1 VTDTFRAR
9 TIRLFRAAMTLVV
22 AAATF
27 VPSVSHAS
35 LVCQELTQ
43 DRSCTDNST
52 HNVDGLAVPAPV
64 LPGFS
69 SGCWSW
75 DRQFQCVEQNPTY
88 YCDSGDSYATV
99 QATCSLTSAIVNAAV
114 NIKSINYITSATY
127 DYSCAFGQLTTNDSL
142 PTGQSCVM
150 LDDTTT
156 YSNTVSAANPGTP
169 ADTGNGTTASLPTS
183 ISNTETDTQQYVCY
197 YPPATT
203 CSDTCYTNVT
213 DPSTGAITQQAT
225 ACNSPVTN
233 CVQSSDTCNSNVT
246 VNADGGMSG
255 TESLGPDGRCVD
267 STAVS
272 TCQAGEIPK
281 CLTNSNCALQNT
293 TATGIQDN
301 GFATTQTQTYQC
313 SNTTTTC
320 TEVTNVSNCV
330 HADAWGWDNM
340 TLQSEVGQGL
350 GDANQAIS
358 QVEAIQAGI
367 NNNDPYIFS
376 GQALKCNYPVGNF
389 LNTLIEVAM
398 IAASMVV
405 TFGATGVASAG
416 LLASVLSSTTIMGS
430 AAMSVTAANIAAT
443 TIEVGASLASD
454 IPNSAA
460 FGKDCCQDLG
470 ALEGSDGWYK
480 LGSCTG
486 DEVKLAVAKEK
497 GLDYYLGDYCSK
509 KGGFPLRQCVQRTKS
524 YCVFDDMLA
533 LLVNEQ
539 GRQQLDAIAAADPS
553 TTSATS
559 ALSFNLYASYD
570 PNATTYSGMN
580 NGSWKQLTTT
590 QNGFNSQLWYWQFP
604 GYCQSSADQATANNL
619 YNAQVNAALNEQ
631 GIQPGKMTQAQAS
644 ALLQNAAGLPVFQS
658 CPTTAGTITYMTC
671 SLQNDSCNTSELPAG
686 PDDDGTDFS
695 GGDVETVDVN
705 WVTQNVQS
713 YYMPGDY
720 GVTAVMPANSA
731 YAAVDTS
738 VNDYITSTGSCHST
752 DGSCLYTFEI
762 TNKTTTGGAGAKKR
776 TTSHAQ
782 FPLYTLMYTSSLP
795 SITYLNSTGT
805 LDTAAYQADP
815 NRGAANPDSVSS
827 QRFIFHPNYVATP
840 PTQIYSDVLLEWAT
854 QATDFNNPAN
864 DYTPL
869 IVPTTLPPDTPGW
882 YPYGDP
888 SDDSKHFYLSGGCDP
903 NSYWCDYEI
912 DVDLNVPRHPW
923 GSPQDPECWGFTLE
937 QMAALDFSTMDL
949 SAWINSLD
957 LTGAGDS
964 AAGLSTQ
971 AATAMTSAA
980 TASAQSF
987 YSAYTSGSS
996 VTQAGAG
1003 TVALV
1008 LSSSTLPSMTQD
1020 TDTTGSGNYT
1030 AYQETV
1036 AVPSNWPQYYTDNSE
1051 PNDNPVTNV
1060 TVDWGDGSATTS
1072 ATLATNT
1079 AGQQTAYTAAHDYG
1093 DDAVGNYT
1101 VTVTLQTANN
1111 GAQRLTST
1119 VTISP
1124 NAGGTP
1130 TTAPLNF
1137 TNQGEDG
1144 TPTSTTTP
1152 SQTIN
1157 GTTTDS
1163 TTDQTLSP
1171 GTANQISTQGS
1182 SVTTGN

>member
-1 VTDTFRAR
+1 MTDTFRAR
-9 TIRLFRAAMTLVV
+9 TIRMLRAAMTLVV
-22 AAATF
+22 AATTF
-27 VPSVSHAS
+27 APSVSHAS

-43 DRSCTDNST
+43 DRSCTDNGT
-52 HNVDGLAVPAPV
+52 HAFNGLAVPAPI

-75 DRQFQCVEQNPTY
+75 NRQFQCVEQNPTY

-114 NIKSINYITSATY
+114 NIKSITYITSATY

-142 PTGQSCVM
+142 PNGQSCVK
-150 LDDTTT
+150 LNDTTT

-169 ADTGNGTTASLPTS
+169 ADTGNGSTASLGTS
-183 ISNTETDTQQYVCY
+183 ISNTETETQQYVCY
-197 YPPATT
+197 FPPATT
-203 CSDTCYTNVT
+203 CSDTCYQNVT
-213 DPSTGAITQQAT
+213 DPATGTITQT
-225 ACNSPVTN
+225 TVACNSPVTN
-233 CVQSSDTCNSNVT
+233 CVQSSNTCNGT
-246 VNADGGMSG
+246 AGVNPDGSAAPSQ
-255 TESLGPDGRCVD
+255 SLGPDGRCID

-272 TCQAGEIPK
+272 TCQSGEIPK
-281 CLTNSNCALQNT
+281 CLSNTNCALQST

-301 GFATTQTQTYQC
+301 GFAATQTQTYQC

-330 HADAWGWDNM
+330 HADAWGWDGM

-350 GDANQAIS
+350 ADANQAIS

-376 GQALKCNYPVGNF
+376 GQPLKCNYPVGNF
-389 LNTLIEVAM
+389 LNTLIVIAVIAATM
-398 IAASMVV
+398 IA
-405 TFGATGVASAG
+405 TGGSSAG
-416 LLASVLSSTTIMGS
+416 LLATALQSFGGMS
-430 AAMSVTAANIAAT
+430 AAAANAAAI
-443 TIEVGASLASD
+443 TIEVGYAASQDA
-454 IPNSAA
+454 PNSKA
-460 FGKDCCQDLG
+460 FGKNCCQDLG
-470 ALEGSDGWYK
+470 ALEGSDEWYK

-486 DEVKLAVAKEK
+486 DEVKLAVAKQK

-509 KGGFPLRQCVQRTKS
+509 KGGFPIRQCVQRTKA

-559 ALSFNLYASYD
+559 AMTFNLYAAYD
-570 PNATTYSGMN
+570 PNATTYTGMN

-590 QNGFNSQLWYWQFP
+590 QNGFNSQIWYWQYP
-604 GYCQSSADQATANNL
+604 GYCQSSADQAIANNL
-619 YNAQVNAALNEQ
+619 YNAQVNAALNQQ
-631 GIQPGKMTQAQAS
+631 GIQPGKMTQAQAA
-644 ALLQNAAGLPVFQS
+644 ALLKGTFALPTFQA
-658 CPTTAGTITYMTC
+658 CPTTAGTMTYLTC
-671 SLQNDSCNTSELPAG
+671 SLQNDTCNTSQLPAG
-686 PDDDGTDFS
+686 PDDTGTDFS
-695 GGDVETVDVN
+695 GGDLQTVDVN
-705 WVTQNVQS
+705 WVAQNVQS
-713 YYMPGDY
+713 YYIPGDY

-731 YAAVDTS
+731 YAAVSTS
-738 VNDYITSTGSCHST
+738 VNNFITSTGSCHST

-762 TNKTTTGGAGAKKR
+762 TNKLTTGGAGAKKR

-795 SITYLNSTGT
+795 STTFLSSTGT
-805 LDTAAYQADP
+805 LDTASYQADP
-815 NRGAANPDSVSS
+815 NRGLADPDSVSS
-827 QRFIFHPNYVATP
+827 QRFIFHPNYVAKP
-840 PTQIYSDVLLEWAT
+840 PAQIFTDVLLEYANGVT
-854 QATDFNNPAN
+854 NLGNPAD

-888 SDDSKHFYLSGGCDP
+888 TNDDKHFYLSGGCDP
-903 NSYWCDYEI
+903 NSYWCNYEI
-912 DVDLNVPRHPW
+912 DVDLNVARHPW
-923 GSPQDPECWGFTLE
+923 GTPQDPECWGFTLE
-937 QMAALDFSTMDL
+937 QMAALDFSKMDL

-957 LTGAGDS
+957 LTGAGAS
-964 AAGLSTQ
+964 ATGLSSA

-980 TASAQSF
+980 TQSAQNF
-987 YSAYTSGSS
+987 YSAYTSGKS

-1008 LSSSTLPSMTQD
+1008 LSSATLPSMTQD
-1020 TDTTGSGNYT
+1020 TDSTTGGGNFT

-1036 AVPSNWPQYYTDNSE
+1036 AVPSNWPQYYTDNSQ

-1060 TVDWGDGSATTS
+1060 TVDWGDGKATTKGV
-1072 ATLATNT
+1072 LATNK
-1079 AGQQTAYTAAHDYG
+1079 AGQQTAYIAAHDYG
-1093 DDAVGNYT
+1093 DDPVGNYT
-1101 VTVTLQTANN
+1101 VAVTLQTANN

-1124 NAGGTP
+1124 DSGGTP
-1130 TTAPLNF
+1130 TAPTLNF

-1152 SQTIN
+1152 AQTLD
-1157 GTTTDS
+1157 GTTTNS

-1171 GTANQISTQGS
+1171 GTANQMNNQGS
-1182 SVTTGN
+1182 SITTPSTSN